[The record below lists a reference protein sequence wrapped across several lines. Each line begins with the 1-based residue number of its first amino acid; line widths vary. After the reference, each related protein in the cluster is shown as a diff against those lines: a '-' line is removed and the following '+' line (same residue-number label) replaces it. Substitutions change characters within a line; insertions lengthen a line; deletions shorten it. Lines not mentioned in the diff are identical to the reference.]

1 MLSAVQTSVCV
12 DASIDLFF
20 SIFQHF
26 SSSLEKT
33 LELLWTAQDRKR
45 HKKRRKERGIS
56 LSLSAARVSSPSLS
70 LSLLRAHLLLP
81 LWECATQTR
90 RCLRPPLLRPSDA
103 DPPPRARRSQQI
115 WRTKMSSRR
124 VTSRNT
130 IARRIVG
137 SSCTI
142 ACTT

>member
-56 LSLSAARVSSPSLS
+56 LSLRLACQVP
-70 LSLLRAHLLLP
+70 LSLLRTHLLLP